1 MSAKEAVPDL
11 IKRALNALE
20 SRDLDTVMKCFA
32 DDAVLYDPHYPYAE
46 MHGKTEI
53 REGLEWAYA
62 GMKSMSF
69 TPLRFFTSDDGASS
83 VIELDTHH
91 VPKAGGELEFAQ
103 VFVVDT
109 KDGAIT
115 SMRSYLPHGPN
126 GFGGFMLRTM
136 HKGFRRKHPRT

>member
-1 MSAKEAVPDL
+1 MPAKKSLPDVM
-11 IKRALNALE
+11 KGAFEALE
-20 SRDLDTVMKCFA
+20 SRDLDAVMKFFA
-32 DDAVLYDPHYPYAE
+32 EDAVLYDPHYPYSE
-46 MHGKTEI
+46 MHGKDEI

-62 GMKSMSF
+62 GMESMSF
-69 TPLRFFTSDDGASS
+69 TPLRFFTSDDGASC
-83 VIELDTHH
+83 VVELDTHH
-91 VPKAGGELEFAQ
+91 VPKAGRPLDFAQ

-136 HKGFRRKHPRT
+136 HKGFRRKHPRK

>member
-1 MSAKEAVPDL
+1 MSAKKAVPDL
-11 IKRALNALE
+11 VQNALDALV
-20 SRDLDTVMKCFA
+20 SGDLDAAMNHFA
-32 DDAVLYDPHYPYAE
+32 EDAVLFDPHYPYAE
-46 MHGKTEI
+46 MRGKPEI
-53 REGLEWAYA
+53 RQGLEWAYE

-69 TPLRFFTSDDGASS
+69 KPLRFFTSDDGASC
-83 VIELDTHH
+83 VVELDTHH
-91 VPKAGGELEFAQ
+91 VPKAGNPLDFAQ